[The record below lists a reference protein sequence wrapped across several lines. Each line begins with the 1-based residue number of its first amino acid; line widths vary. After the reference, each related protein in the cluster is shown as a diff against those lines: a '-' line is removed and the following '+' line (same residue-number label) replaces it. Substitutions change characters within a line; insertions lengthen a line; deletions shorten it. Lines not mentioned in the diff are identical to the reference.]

1 MRARRT
7 HAPLLP
13 PSQDRLGSLD
23 LLRLLAALSVVLFH
37 YLFRGAAADGYL
49 ATGYPEAAPYAIYG
63 YFGLNLFFM
72 ISGFVIA
79 WSAEGRGAPAFAV
92 ARFARLYPGFVA
104 CMTITFFVT
113 VFFGM
118 PPFAATWQQY
128 GANLTMFAPALGQ
141 PFMDGVYWTIV
152 LEIVFYGWVALAL
165 LAGIFDRWKLPLV
178 ALWLALAMLNEY
190 ALDNDTLR
198 LALVTEYAPCFVI
211 GILMHHVTAHGRSVE
226 ALLLLA
232 TAAVMSSSATQ
243 PLRDWMIG
251 HYGIGLSDT
260 ALFAANGTIIALF
273 TAAAFARRLVPGS
286 ALVLLLGGMTYPL
299 YLLHQHIGYIALNLL
314 TPELDK
320 WGAFAAV
327 LTAMLI
333 LSAAIW
339 ALVERP
345 AQRLIKRL
353 LMPVADR
360 FDQRYRRRL
369 TAVAMK
375 KGA

>member
-1 MRARRT
+1 MQARRT

-13 PSQDRLGSLD
+13 PGKDRLGTLD

-92 ARFARLYPGFVA
+92 ARFARLYPGFIA
-104 CMTITFFVT
+104 CMTVTFAVT
-113 VFFGM
+113 VLFGM
-118 PPFAATWQQY
+118 PPFSATWEQY

-165 LAGIFDRWKLPLV
+165 LAGIFERWKLQLV
-178 ALWLALAMLNEY
+178 AAWLALAMLNEY
-190 ALDNDTLR
+190 ALDNGALR
-198 LALVTEYAPCFVI
+198 LVLVTEYAPCFAI
-211 GILMHHVTAHGRSVE
+211 GIMMHHVGAHGRSVE
-226 ALLLLA
+226 ALLLTA
-232 TAAVMSSSATQ
+232 TAAVMSFSATI
-243 PLRDWMIG
+243 PLRDWMVD
-251 HYGIGLSDT
+251 HYGIGLFDT
-260 ALFAANGTIIALF
+260 ALFAANATIIVLF
-273 TAAAFARRLVPGS
+273 AAAVGARRLVPGS

-314 TPELDK
+314 VPELGS
-320 WGAFAAV
+320 WSAFALV
-327 LTAMLI
+327 LAAMLA
-333 LSAAIW
+333 LSAIIW

-345 AQRLIKRL
+345 VQHLIKRA

-360 FDQRYRRRL
+360 FDRRRL
-369 TAVAMK
+369 NIVAMK